1 MRTIDTLLAQYG
13 ESHRNHVNEWVHI
26 VCVPLIVFSL
36 LGLLWSA
43 HPSVALLGSI
53 LALYY
58 YYKLSRPFATGMLL
72 MLAIM
77 LGLLLLMPALTMLPV
92 SLVLFVLAWI
102 GQFIGHQI
110 EGKKPSFLD
119 DVRFLL
125 VGPLFVLGF
134 LYRRLRLAY

>member
-1 MRTIDTLLAQYG
+1 MAPELA
-13 ESHRNHVNEWVHI
+13 
-26 VCVPLIVFSL
+26 FSL

-43 HPSVALLGSI
+43 HPSVALLASI

-58 YYKLSRPFATGMLL
+58 YYKLSRPFAAGMLTI
-72 MLAIM
+72 LAIM
-77 LGLLLLMPALTMLPV
+77 LGLLLLMPALTILPV
-92 SLVLFVLAWI
+92 SLALFVLAWI

-134 LYRRLRLAY
+134 VYRRLRLAY

>member
-1 MRTIDTLLAQYG
+1 
-13 ESHRNHVNEWVHI
+13 
-26 VCVPLIVFSL
+26 
-36 LGLLWSA
+36 
-43 HPSVALLGSI
+43 VALLGSI

-58 YYKLSRPFATGMLL
+58 YYKLSRPFAAGMLA
-72 MLAIM
+72 MLAVM
-77 LGLLLLMPALTMLPV
+77 LSLLLLMPPLTILPA
-92 SLVLFVLAWI
+92 SLALFVLAWI

-134 LYRRLRLAY
+134 LYRRLRLTY